1 MPILRIP
8 SAPSSNS
15 KSQWG
20 ANEPSCPQAAREHIR
35 SPPAR
40 SAHPFES
47 APDRLASSRA
57 RAWLLGLVLLEL
69 ADHLVVLDQEP
80 VLGEEAED
88 LGEEVARL
96 LVLVERR
103 VAIRLESGAHG
114 VGRLAQVVVRDLCE
128 EQVVDH
134 MAIGDV
140 VVEVIDPQAKG
151 TIDRL
156 KRAAHI
162 RPGALLDQV

>member
-1 MPILRIP
+1 M
-8 SAPSSNS
+8 
-15 KSQWG
+15 
-20 ANEPSCPQAAREHIR
+20 
-35 SPPAR
+35 
-40 SAHPFES
+40 
-47 APDRLASSRA
+47 
-57 RAWLLGLVLLEL
+57 LLEL
-69 ADHLVVLDQEP
+69 ADHLVVLDEEP

-114 VGRLAQVVVRDLCE
+114 VGRLAQVVVRDLGE

-162 RPGALLDQV
+162 RPGALLDQVRIQFWTDGKSGGATFRERLNKCLVFFVFACSKSTISSKWCWK